1 MTQASAPSAD
11 LSLDDWLTSVQDRID
26 ALYAYGKTPLPAGP
40 EERHLDMDA
49 AIQSADDC
57 GRLLADAQSYL
68 SQAKAQAM
76 LAVLDEY
83 EDLSAKEREFVI
95 KDRVRKIQRLCD
107 GLEVTE
113 RTLRSRL
120 FSSMNANRSHP

>member
-1 MTQASAPSAD
+1 
-11 LSLDDWLTSVQDRID
+11 
-26 ALYAYGKTPLPAGP
+26 
-40 EERHLDMDA
+40 MDA